1 MTDDKIPED
10 KFMLVC
16 NFFTATIGIRTT
28 HDGLYQSW
36 CGFSSEHVFLD
47 EKEGS
52 AVSHAIVMFS
62 RAPLLVVTWLL
73 VKAI

>member
-1 MTDDKIPED
+1 MTR
-10 KFMLVC
+10 C
-16 NFFTATIGIRTT
+16 RRTNLCSFVIFLLLLLELEQHT
-28 HDGLYQSW
+28 MDYIQSW